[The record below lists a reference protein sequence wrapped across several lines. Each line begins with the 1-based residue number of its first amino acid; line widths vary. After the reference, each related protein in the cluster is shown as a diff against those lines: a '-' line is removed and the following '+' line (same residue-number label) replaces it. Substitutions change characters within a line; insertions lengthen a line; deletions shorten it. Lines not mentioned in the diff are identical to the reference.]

1 MTDSIDSIQN
11 QFFAS
16 PTLANL
22 AIKLFFVVVVLVVMK
37 ILLNLAIRAL
47 NLFSNRNFPHISS
60 SKKTTVFSVVE
71 SLIKFTI
78 AFIGVTVILN
88 LFGINTSSII
98 ATAGIGGI
106 AIAFGAQNLIRDVLS
121 GAFFLL
127 EDQFNVGDFLTIG
140 SLSGTVEVIGL
151 RTMTLR
157 DYSGALHILPNSS
170 VQQISNYSKNPIKAD
185 VKIPVPY
192 QTPQTEVLEIIEKVA
207 DACMAETDYFTIRP
221 AFLGVDS
228 LNDWTYT
235 VQITAE
241 TISGRHVEGQRLLRA
256 KMLNEFQS
264 RGIGTVD
271 WAAIAADAKKE

>member
-98 ATAGIGGI
+98 ATAGIGDC
-106 AIAFGAQNLIRDVLS
+106 IRRSKSDPGCLERRLFPVGRS
-121 GAFFLL
+121 VQCRRFLDHRFL
-127 EDQFNVGDFLTIG
+127 VRYCGSNRAADNDTARLQRRAAHPAEQFCSANQQLQQESDQGG
-140 SLSGTVEVIGL
+140 RE
-151 RTMTLR
+151 
-157 DYSGALHILPNSS
+157 NSS
-170 VQQISNYSKNPIKAD
+170 PLSDPTN
-185 VKIPVPY
+185 
-192 QTPQTEVLEIIEKVA
+192 
-207 DACMAETDYFTIRP
+207 
-221 AFLGVDS
+221 
-228 LNDWTYT
+228 
-235 VQITAE
+235 
-241 TISGRHVEGQRLLRA
+241 
-256 KMLNEFQS
+256 
-264 RGIGTVD
+264 
-271 WAAIAADAKKE
+271 